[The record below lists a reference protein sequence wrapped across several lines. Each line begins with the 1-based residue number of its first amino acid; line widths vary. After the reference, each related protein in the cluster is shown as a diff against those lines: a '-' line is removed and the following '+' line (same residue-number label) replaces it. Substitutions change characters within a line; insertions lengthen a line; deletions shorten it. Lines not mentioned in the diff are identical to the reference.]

1 MSSLSV
7 SVPVV
12 VIQRIGRTGCLPW
25 PRRSRLPQG
34 SLLQQLRHAHKQG
47 YQAIGSFHS
56 ENVDELMI
64 QSEQMYQPPKLPFLM
79 QDHPLESSNDFLLD
93 RDQWTFLNHGA
104 FGAALRVGYDR
115 AAQWR
120 YHLERQ
126 PLRYHDRELLPHLV
140 YSARR
145 LAQFCQAKPLDA
157 FTLIPNVT
165 YGLNTVLRGYSQCYK
180 DRKQHHVI
188 VWDTTYG
195 SFKKMAHE
203 LFPGRVTEIPVSE
216 YFDQWR
222 SSHSHNNF
230 PEKDPSLIFEMALR
244 DTIQNLSDNQV
255 DKKFENAL
263 LILDHTTSN
272 TALNMPL
279 QSLSKLAKERN
290 MLVLVDGAHG
300 VLAQD
305 LVLNET
311 HLPHVDFYVGNGHK
325 WLACPRGIGFLYCPR
340 AELRETVLRL
350 PAVISHGVGQGFQ
363 SRFLWDGCR
372 DYAAALSVPAVLD
385 YWESTTKDPVELRV
399 QIKSNLKQAVQL
411 LSKRWHGATSDEEI
425 ESTLLAPWQVHAP
438 MMVLLR
444 LPDSVQS
451 SPSTSV
457 DAKAIQDFLYDN
469 FIEVPI
475 KCVLGV
481 LYVRLS
487 CHVYNELHEYERLGD
502 VMHQFPSV

>member
-1 MSSLSV
+1 MT
-7 SVPVV
+7 VPVL
-12 VIQRIGRTGCLPW
+12 IFRRSARTFGLPW
-25 PRRSRLPQG
+25 LRWLR
-34 SLLQQLRHAHKQG
+34 LQQRSHMYQRCHTHTQR
-47 YQAIGSFHS
+47 YQAMGSFHS
-56 ENVDELMI
+56 ENVDHLMM
-64 QSEQMYQPPKLPFLM
+64 QSDHLYQPPTLPFLI
-79 QDHPLESSNDFLLD
+79 QDTPSENLSDFLLD

-145 LAQFCQAKPLDA
+145 LAKFCRAQPQEAL
-157 FTLIPNVT
+157 TLISNVT
-165 YGLNTVLRGYSQCYK
+165 YGLNTILRGYSQCYNDK
-180 DRKQHHVI
+180 RQQHVI

-195 SFKKMAHE
+195 SLKKMAQE
-203 LFPGRVTEIPVSE
+203 LFPGRVTEIPVSD

-222 SSHSHNNF
+222 NNHSKF
-230 PEKDPSLIFEMALR
+230 LAKDPSQIFEMALC
-244 DTIQNLSDNQV
+244 DTLQNLSVNQKM
-255 DKKFENAL
+255 DKTIENAL

-279 QSLSKLAKERN
+279 QSLSKMAKERN
-290 MLVLVDGAHG
+290 MLVLVDGAHAIF
-300 VLAQD
+300 AQE

-311 HLPHVDFYVGNGHK
+311 HLPNVDFYLGNGHK
-325 WLACPRGIGFLYCPR
+325 WLSCPRGIGFLYCPR
-340 AELRETVLRL
+340 AELRETILRL
-350 PAVISHGVGQGFQ
+350 PAVMSHGVGQGFQ

-385 YWESTTKDPVELRV
+385 YWENATRDPMELRLDI
-399 QIKSNLKQAVQL
+399 QNKLKHAVRL
-411 LSKRWHGATSDEEI
+411 LSRKWHGATSDEEI
-425 ESTLLAPWQVHAP
+425 EATLLAPWQVHAP

-444 LPDSVQS
+444 LPDSAQS
-451 SPSTSV
+451 CPSTSV

-475 KCVLGV
+475 KCVRGV

-487 CHVYNELHEYERLGD
+487 CHVYNELHEYKRLGH
-502 VMHQFPSV
+502 VMLQFRNV